1 MTIIN
6 PPSNSAT
13 KLTSAIKA
21 IAPEVDSSILTEL
34 CRLTRL
40 NNLKWVADK
49 NGKNAY
55 YIMSDLSVAKGLSS
69 EDYLKNWADKDN
81 LTGSLL
87 RNQSELTTS
96 EEERSS
102 EALAGKAWK
111 LEGENLAN
119 FKKLY
124 QEQNGISLGRI
135 NSLWVGDFLRAYAYL
150 TQGKTQTA
158 KDFQTLGAKSIQLKV
173 EEEIAQQPI
182 EVVTKHFIYNS
193 GWKKEEYLQRD
204 LCYLAAMTPYKLSAE
219 VAVEDY
225 PQSKTETRR
234 FDLVHIQPHKTKGKI
249 VTCYELKKDII
260 TIEDLVM
267 TVHAKRY
274 LQLLKDRYSTN
285 HVNLILVAPFGGSAE
300 ALEKCQGVD
309 YEGVEIWT
317 VRKFTQLLLEKAK
330 AYHTKDPYFITST
343 LLKENETVQKL
354 LEAPQPPKE
363 IEATK
368 SNVIQMPIKKRIA

>member
-6 PPSNSAT
+6 PPSNSAI

-21 IAPEVDSSILTEL
+21 IAPEVDSTVLSEL
-34 CRLTRL
+34 CRLTRIH
-40 NNLKWVADK
+40 NLKWVSDK

-55 YIMSDLSVAKGLSS
+55 YIMSDLSVAKGLASD
-69 EDYLKNWADKDN
+69 DYKKNWANSTASPEK
-81 LTGSLL
+81 TSLESL
-87 RNQSELTTS
+87 P
-96 EEERSS
+96 
-102 EALAGKAWK
+102 GKAWK

-119 FKKLY
+119 FKILY
-124 QEQNGISLGRI
+124 KEQNGISLGKI
-135 NSLWVGDFLRAYAYL
+135 NALWVGDFLHVYSYL
-150 TQGKTQTA
+150 VQGSSQAA
-158 KDFQTLGAKSIQLKV
+158 KDFQSVGAKAIQLKV
-173 EEEIAQQPI
+173 EEEIIQQPI

-204 LCYLAAMTPYKLSAE
+204 LCYLASMTPYKLSAE

-330 AYHTKDPYFITST
+330 AYHTKDPYFINSN